1 MTDLP
6 PHDTLRIGSDV
17 VVEDVAYTLVRY
29 IDLYSI
35 LAVRV
40 DNGERVRLAV
50 TALLEAIARGEAKSV
65 DDAMASSR
73 FETLSATDWDL
84 AQHRAAA
91 LTPMLTIERPSR
103 KQASAAAEAL
113 GIHVATVYR
122 WVKKLK
128 AGGEIADLAPHRP
141 SGGRGRTRIDP
152 LADALIR
159 ESIERRYLQP
169 QRPLVSQIMRD
180 IELACRRAGVTVPHA
195 NTVRRR
201 IADLSERLVLQRRH
215 GHKAADDKF
224 AARPGS
230 FPGADYPG
238 AYWQIDHTPLDVVV
252 VDDVHR
258 RHIGRPWLTVAIDV
272 YSRCIAGFYLSLD
285 SPSEVAVGMC
295 LVHAILPKDSWLGVI
310 GVQAQ
315 WPIWGVPSA
324 VHADN
329 GKEFHGAMITRAAQA
344 YRFRVE
350 WRKVKTPNWGG
361 HIERLLGTFNQ
372 EVHTLPGTTFSNTKE
387 RGTYAPHTEAILT
400 LGELE
405 RYLTEYICNVY
416 QQRVH
421 SALGRPPLK
430 RYEAGVLGD
439 GVSPGVGLAQPIA
452 DPKRLRLDFMP
463 VLERSIQSYGLRI
476 DGLSYYDSVLD
487 PWVRATDPQTKKPR
501 RFVIR
506 RDPRDISIV
515 HFLDPNTN
523 RYYPIPY
530 RQLERPSMSLWELR
544 EVRAQL
550 KREGRSEVDEEL
562 IFTTYERLNQLV
574 ADAQSHSVKARK
586 AQQKKRDRVTR
597 RHAEEAQSGAIVPAA
612 PLALPN
618 ADEWDESAPAKPF
631 DIRVVH

>member
-1 MTDLP
+1 M
-6 PHDTLRIGSDV
+6 RIGSDV

-50 TALLEAIARGEAKSV
+50 TTLLEAIARGEAKSV

-73 FETLSATDWDL
+73 FETLSATDWGL

-91 LTPMLTIERPSR
+91 LAPMLSIERSSR

-128 AGGEIADLAPHRP
+128 ASGEIADLAPHRP
-141 SGGRGRTRIDP
+141 SGGRGRARIDP

-159 ESIERRYLQP
+159 ESVERRYLQP

-201 IADLSERLVLQRRH
+201 I
-215 GHKAADDKF
+215 
-224 AARPGS
+224 
-230 FPGADYPG
+230 
-238 AYWQIDHTPLDVVV
+238 
-252 VDDVHR
+252 
-258 RHIGRPWLTVAIDV
+258 
-272 YSRCIAGFYLSLD
+272 SLD

-350 WRKVKTPNWGG
+350 WRKVKMPNWGG

-387 RGTYAPHTEAILT
+387 RGTYAPHTKAVLT

-416 QQRVH
+416 QQRIH

-439 GVSPGVGLAQPIA
+439 GVSPGVDLAQPIA

-487 PWVRATDPQTKKPR
+487 PWVRATDPQTKKPL
-501 RFVIR
+501 RFVVR

-530 RQLERPSMSLWELR
+530 RQFEWPSMSLWELR

-597 RHAEEAQSGAIVPAA
+597 RYAEEAQSGAIVPTA
-612 PLALPN
+612 PLALPD
-618 ADEWDESAPAKPF
+618 ADEWDEAAPAKPF

>member
-1 MTDLP
+1 MTEATSTDM
-6 PHDTLRIGSDV
+6 LRIGSDV
-17 VVEDVAYTLVRY
+17 VVEGVAYTLVRY

-40 DNGERVRLAV
+40 DDGERVRLAV
-50 TALLEAIARGEAKSV
+50 TSLLEAMARGEAAAV

-73 FETLSATDWDL
+73 FETLSSAHWDAAQERASVL
-84 AQHRAAA
+84 APL
-91 LTPMLTIERPSR
+91 LTSSHPSR
-103 KQASAAAEAL
+103 EQAAAAAEAL
-113 GIHVATVYR
+113 GVHVATVYR
-122 WVKKLK
+122 WVRKLK
-128 AGGEIADLAPHRP
+128 MGGEIADLAPHRP
-141 SGGRGRTRIDP
+141 TGGRGQFRIDP
-152 LADALIR
+152 LAEALIR
-159 ESIERRYLQP
+159 ENVERRYLQP

-180 IELACRRAGVTVPHA
+180 IELACRRAGITVPHA

-201 IADLSERLVLQRRH
+201 IADLSERLVLERRH
-215 GHKAADDKF
+215 GRKAADDKF

-238 AYWQIDHTPLDVVV
+238 AYWQIDHTPLDVIV

-285 SPSEVAVGMC
+285 PPSEVAVGMC
-295 LVHAILPKDSWLGVI
+295 LVHAILPKEAWLGVI
-310 GVQAQ
+310 GVQAT

-329 GKEFHGAMITRAAQA
+329 GKEFHGSMITRAAQA

-372 EVHTLPGTTFSNTKE
+372 EVHALPGTTFSNTQQ
-387 RGTYAPHTEAILT
+387 RGTYAPHLEATLT
-400 LGELE
+400 LGEVE

-416 QQRVH
+416 HQRVH
-421 SALGRPPLK
+421 SAIGRPPIK
-430 RYEAGVLGD
+430 RYEVGVLGD
-439 GVSPGVGLAQPIA
+439 GVTPGVGLAQPVA
-452 DPKRLRLDFMP
+452 DSKRLRLDFLP
-463 VLERSIQSYGLRI
+463 LLERSIQSYGLRI

-501 RFVIR
+501 RFVVR
-506 RDPRDISIV
+506 RDPRDISAV
-515 HFLDPNTN
+515 HFLDPTTN
-523 RYYPIPY
+523 RYYTIPY

-544 EVRAQL
+544 EVKAQL

-562 IFTTYERLNQLV
+562 IFATYERLNQLV

-597 RHAEEAQSGAIVPAA
+597 RHAEEAQSGAFAPARPA
-612 PLALPN
+612 EPSMS
-618 ADEWDESAPAKPF
+618 DEWDETAPAKPF
-631 DIRVVH
+631 NIRVVH